1 MKLGIAGYN
10 KDLDT
15 YSKFKSRINNILN
28 KRNISYSDIKIL
40 VSGGYK
46 CTYAHVQ
53 RLAKEKGI
61 PTKMFYNK
69 YYIYDTYHLTT
80 NQIKYG
86 SNELIIL

>member
-1 MKLGIAGYN
+1 MKLGIIGYN

-15 YSKFKSRINNILN
+15 YSKFKTRINNILI
-28 KRNISYSDIKIL
+28 KRNISYSDIKVL

-69 YYIYDTYHLTT
+69 YYIYNTYKITT
-80 NQIKYG
+80 NQIKLE
-86 SNELIIL
+86 SNEIIVL